1 MMTVR
6 EVSRKTGVSVR
17 TLRYY
22 DQVGLLPPAAVSD
35 AGYRLYDLESLSRLQ
50 CILLLRELQFPLKRI
65 RELLD
70 SPDFDRN
77 RALTQQIELLELKRE
92 HLGNLIDMARGLR
105 LMGMGKFRLS
115 GDREAD
121 FGVFEQGKLDEW
133 AKEAKK
139 AWGESKAYREY
150 EQKSAGRT
158 KEQSAALGGR
168 LMELLCAFGQM
179 DDPAGE
185 AAQAQVRLIQDFITE
200 HYYACTDEIL
210 AGLGRMYAGGGEMTE
225 NIDRAGGPGTAAFAA
240 RAIECFVGRQDG

>member
-168 LMELLCAFGQM
+168 LMGLLCAFGQM